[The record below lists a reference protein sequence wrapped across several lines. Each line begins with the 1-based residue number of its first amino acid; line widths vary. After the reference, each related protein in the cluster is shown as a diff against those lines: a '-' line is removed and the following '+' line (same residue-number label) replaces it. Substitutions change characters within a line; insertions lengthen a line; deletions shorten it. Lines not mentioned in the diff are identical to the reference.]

1 MGILSTLFRSI
12 DELIALGYPR
22 EVAARIASNKLD
34 MRPEAVA
41 ERREALFPETFYS
54 GSTSPDILE
63 NAPTNMAP
71 QYLWASESPG
81 LAASYAG
88 RRLNRRPDE
97 APTIYPLAVNTEG
110 FDRVLGG
117 GATWNTL
124 RNPTVLR
131 GSERITMDDI
141 TSNTDELLGFAYES
155 GVPGILFQDIV
166 DPGPYQQ
173 LMRLG
178 VPSASGGKASQREID
193 EFLQELE
200 RNPPLNMAVSDTTRT
215 RAKYGAAFD
224 PEYTG
229 PNILGSAAGTAG
241 ALGLLAA
248 PEDAEAG
255 FVNRGGRTLLEAFHG
270 SPYQF
275 DRFDMSKIGT
285 GEGAQAYGHGLYFAD
300 DENLAKAYRDTLKM
314 QNDPRE
320 GINKIVNDVGL
331 VAQGS
336 QRVKNKKTG
345 AIMTADPNNVLHQK
359 ILSGEIGSGDY
370 EILSAPEGLADSV
383 IAAMRDDPR
392 LSEFADNEDI
402 VNDVVTV
409 IRGQEEGGTV
419 SDSALSAYRRI
430 DQKLPEPT
438 GALYRTEIDVAPES
452 LLDWDKPLKDQP
464 NALRAFQEMY
474 SDEMMRLDPEILGP
488 LYSNPADVD
497 MGVLGLFDKSKG
509 SQAYNTIKD
518 VNYVRGA
525 PAMSE
530 KLREK
535 GIKGI
540 KYLDGNSRGAGDG
553 TSNYV
558 IFDDSLINIADR
570 YAIAPPMF
578 APSQDRAL
586 AAANKGLLD
595 PLTVDE
601 QRIQQHQRDINKQ
614 MAQIGL
620 LADPMYEYG
629 NIIPAKTN
637 IVTGETSLAFP
648 GIARDIIGG
657 LLDLAN
663 TRRSGVYNPAALMDV
678 AL

>member
-248 PEDAEAG
+248 PEEAEAG
-255 FVNRGGRTLLEAFHG
+255 FINRGGRTLLEAFHG

-275 DRFDMSKIGT
+275 NRFDMSKIGT

-392 LSEFADNEDI
+392 LSEFADNKDI

-452 LLDWDKPLKDQP
+452 LLDWDKPLSEQSE
-464 NALRAFQEMY
+464 AVQEV
-474 SDEMMRLDPEILGP
+474 LGP
-488 LYSNPADVD
+488 YKSDFSPSTGGALNLAKDA
-497 MGVLGLFDKSKG
+497 LGKG
-509 SQAYNTIKD
+509 EPERLLS
-518 VNYVRGA
+518 
-525 PAMSE
+525 
-530 KLREK
+530 EK

-601 QRIQQHQRDINKQ
+601 QRIATHNMDVNKQ
-614 MAQIGL
+614 MAKLGL

-629 NIIPAKTN
+629 NIIPAKAN

-648 GIARDIIGG
+648 AIARDIIGG

-663 TRRSGVYNPAALMDV
+663 TRRSRVYNPAALMDV

>member
-248 PEDAEAG
+248 PEEAEAG
-255 FVNRGGRTLLEAFHG
+255 FINRGGRTLLEAFHG

-275 DRFDMSKIGT
+275 DRFDISKIGT
-285 GEGAQAYGHGLYFAD
+285 GEGAQAYGHGLYFSDSEDVAR
-300 DENLAKAYRDTLKM
+300 NYRDLLSATTEEMEAAVWALGRM
-314 QNDPRE
+314 GNDRE
-320 GINKIVNDVGL
+320 AAIKALETGKGL
-331 VAQGS
+331 SMAGPQS
-336 QRVKNKKTG
+336 LFDDAAKLLRDE
-345 AIMTADPNNVLHQK
+345 AD
-359 ILSGEIGSGDY
+359 LSGSG
-370 EILSAPEGLADSV
+370 A
-383 IAAMRDDPR
+383 
-392 LSEFADNEDI
+392 F
-402 VNDVVTV
+402 
-409 IRGQEEGGTV
+409 
-419 SDSALSAYRRI
+419 
-430 DQKLPEPT
+430 
-438 GALYRTEIDVAPES
+438 YRTEIDVTPES
-452 LLDWDKPLKDQP
+452 LLDWDKPLSEQSE
-464 NALRAFQEMY
+464 AVQEV
-474 SDEMMRLDPEILGP
+474 LGP
-488 LYSNPADVD
+488 YKSDFSPSTGGALNLAKDA
-497 MGVLGLFDKSKG
+497 LGKG
-509 SQAYNTIKD
+509 EPERLLS
-518 VNYVRGA
+518 
-525 PAMSE
+525 
-530 KLREK
+530 EK

-586 AAANKGLLD
+586 AAANQGLLD

-648 GIARDIIGG
+648 AIARDIIGG

>member
-248 PEDAEAG
+248 PEEAEAG
-255 FVNRGGRTLLEAFHG
+255 FINRGGRTLLEAFHG

-275 DRFDMSKIGT
+275 NRFDMSKIGT

-392 LSEFADNEDI
+392 LSEFADNKDI

-452 LLDWDKPLKDQP
+452 LLDWDKPLSEQSE
-464 NALRAFQEMY
+464 AVQEV
-474 SDEMMRLDPEILGP
+474 LGP
-488 LYSNPADVD
+488 YKSDFSPSTGGALNLAKDA
-497 MGVLGLFDKSKG
+497 LGKG
-509 SQAYNTIKD
+509 EPERLLS
-518 VNYVRGA
+518 
-525 PAMSE
+525 
-530 KLREK
+530 EK

-601 QRIQQHQRDINKQ
+601 QRIATHNMDVNKQ
-614 MAQIGL
+614 MAKLGL

-648 GIARDIIGG
+648 AIARDIIGG

-663 TRRSGVYNPAALMDV
+663 TRRSRVYNPAALMDV

>member
-63 NAPTNMAP
+63 NAPTNMGP

-248 PEDAEAG
+248 PEEAEAG
-255 FVNRGGRTLLEAFHG
+255 FINRGGRTLLEAFHG

-275 DRFDMSKIGT
+275 NRFDMSKIGT

-392 LSEFADNEDI
+392 LSEFADNKDI

-452 LLDWDKPLKDQP
+452 LLDWDKPLSEQSE
-464 NALRAFQEMY
+464 AVQEV
-474 SDEMMRLDPEILGP
+474 LGP
-488 LYSNPADVD
+488 YKSDFSPSTGGALNLAKDA
-497 MGVLGLFDKSKG
+497 LGKG
-509 SQAYNTIKD
+509 EPERLLS
-518 VNYVRGA
+518 
-525 PAMSE
+525 
-530 KLREK
+530 EK

-601 QRIQQHQRDINKQ
+601 QRIATHNMDVNKQ
-614 MAQIGL
+614 MAKLGL

-648 GIARDIIGG
+648 AIARDIIGG

-663 TRRSGVYNPAALMDV
+663 TRRSRVYNPAALMDV

>member
-248 PEDAEAG
+248 PEEAEAG
-255 FVNRGGRTLLEAFHG
+255 FINRGGRTLLEAFHG

-275 DRFDMSKIGT
+275 NRFDMSKIGT

-392 LSEFADNEDI
+392 LSEFADNKDI

-452 LLDWDKPLKDQP
+452 LLDWDKPLSEQSE
-464 NALRAFQEMY
+464 AVQEV
-474 SDEMMRLDPEILGP
+474 LGP
-488 LYSNPADVD
+488 YKSDFSPSTGGALNLAKDA
-497 MGVLGLFDKSKG
+497 LGKG
-509 SQAYNTIKD
+509 EPERLLS
-518 VNYVRGA
+518 
-525 PAMSE
+525 
-530 KLREK
+530 EK

-601 QRIQQHQRDINKQ
+601 QRIATHNMDVNKQ
-614 MAQIGL
+614 MAKLGL

-648 GIARDIIGG
+648 AIARDIIGG

>member
-1 MGILSTLFRSI
+1 
-12 DELIALGYPR
+12 
-22 EVAARIASNKLD
+22 
-34 MRPEAVA
+34 
-41 ERREALFPETFYS
+41 
-54 GSTSPDILE
+54 
-63 NAPTNMAP
+63 
-71 QYLWASESPG
+71 
-81 LAASYAG
+81 
-88 RRLNRRPDE
+88 
-97 APTIYPLAVNTEG
+97 
-110 FDRVLGG
+110 
-117 GATWNTL
+117 
-124 RNPTVLR
+124 
-131 GSERITMDDI
+131 
-141 TSNTDELLGFAYES
+141 
-155 GVPGILFQDIV
+155 
-166 DPGPYQQ
+166 
-173 LMRLG
+173 
-178 VPSASGGKASQREID
+178 
-193 EFLQELE
+193 
-200 RNPPLNMAVSDTTRT
+200 
-215 RAKYGAAFD
+215 
-224 PEYTG
+224 
-229 PNILGSAAGTAG
+229 
-241 ALGLLAA
+241 
-248 PEDAEAG
+248 
-255 FVNRGGRTLLEAFHG
+255 
-270 SPYQF
+270 
-275 DRFDMSKIGT
+275 MSKIGT

-392 LSEFADNEDI
+392 LSEFADNKDI

-452 LLDWDKPLKDQP
+452 LLDWDKPLSEQSE
-464 NALRAFQEMY
+464 AVQEV
-474 SDEMMRLDPEILGP
+474 LGP
-488 LYSNPADVD
+488 YKSDFSPSTGGALNLAKDA
-497 MGVLGLFDKSKG
+497 LGKG
-509 SQAYNTIKD
+509 EPERLLS
-518 VNYVRGA
+518 
-525 PAMSE
+525 
-530 KLREK
+530 EK

-601 QRIQQHQRDINKQ
+601 QRIATHNMDVNKQ
-614 MAQIGL
+614 MAKLGL

-648 GIARDIIGG
+648 AIARDIIGG

-663 TRRSGVYNPAALMDV
+663 TRRSRVYNPAALMDV